1 MTQVVQ
7 TKSRQ
12 KLDILQKQI
21 YANRAQLMTKQT
33 DAIVQQ
39 IMQVRKNGYI
49 QKRVLSMYSGCLQF
63 GVSRENYRRH

>member
-1 MTQVVQ
+1 
-7 TKSRQ
+7 
-12 KLDILQKQI
+12 
-21 YANRAQLMTKQT
+21 MTKQT